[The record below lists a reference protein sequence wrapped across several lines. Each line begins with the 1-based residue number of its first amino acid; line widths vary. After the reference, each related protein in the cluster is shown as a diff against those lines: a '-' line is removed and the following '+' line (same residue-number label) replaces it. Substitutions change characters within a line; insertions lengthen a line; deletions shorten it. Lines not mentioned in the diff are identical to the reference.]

1 LYWLSFL
8 LTGFICIN
16 FPVLMDSLER
26 NRRTSLLLA
35 FLSIIAIYYIRWNN
49 LEPDH
54 FFHNWRDLYIYTY
67 RALYPFTAWAWIFT
81 AIGYGKRYLNK
92 KHRIQDYI
100 NQAVYPF
107 YILHQTVIVIV
118 VFYVMKSPDSVLSKF
133 LFSFIISF
141 ALVTCIYHLFIKPY
155 AVTRFLFGMK
165 PKKKEP
171 KPAAATNEAPLE
183 KSAEILQPAVQIA

>member
-1 LYWLSFL
+1 
-8 LTGFICIN
+8 
-16 FPVLMDSLER
+16 
-26 NRRTSLLLA
+26 LLA
-35 FLSIIAIYYIRWNN
+35 FLSIIVINYIRWNN
-49 LEPDH
+49 LEPDQIIP
-54 FFHNWRDLYIYTY
+54 NWRHDWHMYAYM
-67 RALYPFTAWAWIFT
+67 ALYPFTAWAWIFT

-107 YILHQTVIVIV
+107 YILHQSVIVIV
-118 VFYVMKSPDSVLSKF
+118 VFYVMRSGDSVLSKF
-133 LFSFIISF
+133 LFTFIISF

-171 KPAAATNEAPLE
+171 KPIVDKSIE
-183 KSAEILQPAVQIA
+183 KIQPAIQLS